1 MTTQGVSTKLTMSII
16 GVQGILEL
24 GRDAD
29 NRFAYACLIALI
41 VIAFKAAQVLS
52 SHWNK
57 PIQNGKEAK

>member
-29 NRFAYACLIALI
+29 CKFKFAVLIAAI
-41 VIAFKAAQVLS
+41 VIVFKVSQLLS
-52 SHWNK
+52 KKFN
-57 PIQNGKEAK
+57 N